1 LNPSIVTKGIK
12 NSGNN
17 ISSGASIYNPDEGL
31 ILNEDLERG
40 SEFFFRVFNYP
51 PVNNNPD

>member
-1 LNPSIVTKGIK
+1 MTKGIK
-12 NSGNN
+12 YSGNN
-17 ISSGASIYNPDEGL
+17 LGSGASIYNPDEGL